1 MHMHPYT
8 CMHSRINIFMH
19 AGVYI
24 WINIPS
30 GRQIPIIMLFIY
42 LAKALRPLGLAV
54 TASDYLDS
62 MQIDTSASDVLERCL
77 QRYMMNP
84 SLCQLEN
91 LDPAAISGFGRST
104 RLRDRILE
112 RQHSLGVHFTRQA
125 LEGLCESYEGWA
137 SWTVRAKRFCLSNL
151 ALHGPETFQS
161 QDRSASTILAWAS
174 YNFDA
179 DLSRGRV
186 NGFQQDRSERDQW
199 LPPIQ
204 VEHERPRNTS
214 NSFFRCLPAK
224 SVADTV
230 SYA

>member
-1 MHMHPYT
+1 MHPYT

-42 LAKALRPLGLAV
+42 FAKALRPLGLAV

-151 ALHGPETFQS
+151 PLSPPCMFFQFLQMTFMCSTCFDAGDPLHSLVRACDHGSEVAQTPSSFSISESSESIFQS
-161 QDRSASTILAWAS
+161 SSSCSPDGLGSRLADS
-174 YNFDA
+174 
-179 DLSRGRV
+179 
-186 NGFQQDRSERDQW
+186 
-199 LPPIQ
+199 
-204 VEHERPRNTS
+204 
-214 NSFFRCLPAK
+214 
-224 SVADTV
+224 
-230 SYA
+230 